1 MKNFIMN
8 KKYLWIN
15 IFLMVTTYG
24 LWIFIYFY
32 LKTKY
37 SKNINN
43 ENNIRSFSLKVSGV
57 TFKNNDETDRQ
68 ELLKKLS
75 KEQELKLIPYKY
87 LDKDAIYVETLEGK
101 ILGNIPS
108 KYTSDILKKLKN
120 NTITKVIVKDV
131 DKFINENNKYIYYL
145 IIQIFEI
152 L

>member
-15 IFLMVTTYG
+15 IFLMVITYG

-37 SKNINN
+37 SKNLND

-57 TFKNNDETDRQ
+57 TFKNDDGTDRQ

-75 KEQELKLIPYKY
+75 KEQDLKLIPYKY
-87 LDKDAIYVETLEGK
+87 LDKDAIYVETLNDK
-101 ILGNIPS
+101 ILGNIPA
-108 KYTSDILKKLKN
+108 KYTSDILKKMNN

-131 DKFINENNKYIYYL
+131 DKFLNENNKYIYYL

>member
-131 DKFINENNKYIYYL
+131 DKFLNENNKYIYYL